1 MHVHVQA
8 LYSPQAPSLKELMH
22 AWDPSK
28 EGHLGKSELR
38 VKVRMRSACMPSAC
52 MPSACMCMC
61 TVCAPPCSGPMH
73 LGKSELRVKVRMLVD
88 KGG

>member
-1 MHVHVQA
+1 MHGTRARRAISAGPSCVSRCACAVRLHAQCLHAQCLHVHVH
-8 LYSPQAPSLKELMH
+8 S
-22 AWDPSK
+22 
-28 EGHLGKSELR
+28 
-38 VKVRMRSACMPSAC
+38 
-52 MPSACMCMC
+52 MCMC